1 MSITSRTNGTGI
13 LSAIA
18 WRAIG
23 LVVAGGFVAM
33 VGAGISASQPGVL
46 FQNSGGPASTD
57 GIIWD

>member
-1 MSITSRTNGTGI
+1 MSITSRTHGTGI
-13 LSAIA
+13 LAAIA

-23 LVVAGGFVAM
+23 LVVVGGFVAM
-33 VGAGISASQPGVL
+33 VGAGISVSQPGVP